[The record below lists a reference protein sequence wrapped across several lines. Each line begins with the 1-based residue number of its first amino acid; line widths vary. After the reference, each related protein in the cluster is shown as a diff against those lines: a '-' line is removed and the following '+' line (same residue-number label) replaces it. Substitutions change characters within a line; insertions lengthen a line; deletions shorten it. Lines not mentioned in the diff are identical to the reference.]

1 MTKLDISTEDKLTLA
16 DYGWSAHFADAAI
29 KLHLADT
36 VPVRVTAVH
45 RDALD
50 VAGPQFSGR
59 ILTTYHRPGEGE
71 QPTVGDWIA
80 FDRANSKIAAI
91 YPRKSLFKRRNAGN
105 TSRSQ
110 SILAN
115 VDTVLIVTSAN
126 LDFNI
131 ARLERYLALA
141 FEAGVTPVIVITKAD
156 LVDDA
161 EIFADQARA
170 MKPDLAVITIN
181 AKGAGVASLLAPWLV
196 RGQTIALMGS
206 SGVGKSTLVNAL
218 IGSQIQATKGIRED
232 DARGRHTTSGRSLH
246 LLPSGAWLIDTPGMR
261 ELQVVDVADGIDA
274 VFDDIQALI
283 AACRFS
289 NCTHASEPGCA
300 VRAALDEGT
309 LDPDRLER
317 FYKLQREER
326 HNTEAAHVAHE
337 RSRNFGKMGKKAQ
350 TDKAKRSRDW

>member
-1 MTKLDISTEDKLTLA
+1 MKLDIPTELTLA
-16 DYGWSAHFADAAI
+16 DYGWSAHFEEAAT
-29 KLHLADT
+29 KLNLANT

-50 VAGPQFSGR
+50 VAGPEFSGR
-59 ILTTYHRPGEGE
+59 ILTTYQRPGEGE
-71 QPTVGDWIA
+71 QPTAGDWIA
-80 FDRANSKIAAI
+80 FDRAHSKVAAI

-141 FEAGVTPVIVITKAD
+141 FEAEVTPVIVITKAD

-161 EIFADQARA
+161 EVYAEQARA
-170 MKPDLAVITIN
+170 MKPGLAVIPIN
-181 AKGAGVASLLAPWLV
+181 AKGAEVAAQLAPWLAK
-196 RGQTIALMGS
+196 GQTIALMGS

-261 ELQVVDVADGIDA
+261 ELQVVDVADGIDT
-274 VFDDIQALI
+274 VFDDIKELVAG
-283 AACRFS
+283 CRFS
-289 NCTHASEPGCA
+289 NCAHQSEPGCA
-300 VRAALDEGT
+300 VRTALDEGT
-309 LDPDRLER
+309 LDPDRLQR

-326 HNTEAAHVAHE
+326 HNTEAAHIAHE
-337 RSRNFGKMGKKAQ
+337 RNRNFDKMGKKAQ
-350 TDKAKRSRDW
+350 ADKIKRTRDW